1 VRSLVQHHAKFT
13 GYRNPANT
21 DHGEGEGFGHLN
33 IITIFFG
40 EKAVMQNADSQSYST
55 LRKKSAEFATR
66 SEYLDHELTIMKPKR
81 WALNLPGRDFNFEVE
96 DLIPAIA
103 GTIGLTVMCTAIT
116 NAFATAYGLDTAFIV
131 ENVRVDMLVVCA
143 LFVILLSGLFNPRAN
158 LPGIHGPMMPLIP
171 LMAVSGTHPLAL
183 GALIAIF
190 GLILSIT
197 KGGSRLVNVTS
208 QGVAGGLL
216 VYLGAIG
223 TIGQGGAMQKWAE
236 SIEMGYVSL
245 VVLIVNLA
253 LYAMLARMKKRWLAI
268 PICSGLAAITAL
280 ILGAPFEF
288 TTTPGLPSFN
298 PFYWWGEDTGWK
310 LGMPGFSHIISSLPF
325 AILAVAMWSPD
336 FLGHRIFQEMN
347 YPKKATNVLMDVDD
361 TMIGCSLRQVVS
373 AFFGSGCITSSWGT
387 YMIPAAIA
395 KRPIPG
401 GAIATGVLS
410 ITVAIAGFPMDIAV
424 WRPVLS
430 IALLVGVYLP
440 LLEAGME
447 MVQDTKDTQSAG
459 ICIFASAIVNPVFG
473 WALTMFLDNNGMIG
487 DKERPKKLSIADK
500 LVIPGLALLVST
512 IAMAIVGMLPGI
524 PAMIGH

>member
-1 VRSLVQHHAKFT
+1 
-13 GYRNPANT
+13 
-21 DHGEGEGFGHLN
+21 
-33 IITIFFG
+33 
-40 EKAVMQNADSQSYST
+40 MQQEDSQSYVQ
-55 LRKKSAEFATR
+55 LRKKASEFETR
-66 SEYLDHELTIMKPKR
+66 SDYLDHELTIMQPKR
-81 WALNLPGRDFNFEVE
+81 WGLNLPGRDFNFEIE

-103 GTIGLTVMCTAIT
+103 GTIGLTVMCTAVT
-116 NAFATAYGLDTAFIV
+116 NAFASAYGLDTAFIV
-131 ENVRVDMLVVCA
+131 ENVRLDMIVVCV
-143 LFVILLSGLFNPRAN
+143 LFVILFSGLFNPRAN

-190 GLILSIT
+190 GVILSIT

-223 TIGQGGAMQKWAE
+223 TIGQVKAMNGWGE
-236 SIEMGYVSL
+236 SIGMGYVPLL
-245 VVLIVNLA
+245 VLLLNLG
-253 LYAMLARMKKRWLAI
+253 LYALLARMKKRWLAI
-268 PICSGLAAITAL
+268 PICSALAAVTAL
-280 ILGAPFEF
+280 VLGAPFEF
-288 TTTPGLPSFN
+288 TTTAGLPSFN
-298 PFYWWGEDTGWK
+298 PFYWWGDDTGWK
-310 LGMPGFSHIISSLPF
+310 LGMPGVSHIISSLPF

-347 YPKKATNVLMDVDD
+347 YPKKADKVLMNVDD
-361 TMIGCSLRQVVS
+361 TMINCSARQVVS

-410 ITVAIAGFPMDIAV
+410 IIVAIAGFPMDIAV

-487 DKERPKKLSIADK
+487 DKDRPGKLNFLDRM
-500 LVIPGLALLVST
+500 VIPGLALAVST
-512 IAMAIVGMLPGI
+512 IAMAVVGMLPGI
-524 PAMIGH
+524 PPLIGN

>member
-1 VRSLVQHHAKFT
+1 
-13 GYRNPANT
+13 
-21 DHGEGEGFGHLN
+21 
-33 IITIFFG
+33 
-40 EKAVMQNADSQSYST
+40 MADSQSYSK
-55 LRKKSAEFATR
+55 LHKPRSEFATR

-81 WALNLPGRDFNFEVE
+81 WALNLPGRDFNFEWE
-96 DLIPAIA
+96 DMIPAIA
-103 GTIGLTVMCTAIT
+103 GTIGLTVMCTAVT
-116 NAFATAYGLDTAFIV
+116 NAFAGAYGLDKAFII
-131 ENVRVDMLVVCA
+131 ENVRVDMLVVSF
-143 LFVILLSGLFNPRAN
+143 LFVILFSGLFNPRAN
-158 LPGIHGPMMPLIP
+158 LAGIHGPMMPLIP

-190 GLILSIT
+190 GIILSIT

-223 TIGQGGAMQKWAE
+223 VIGQVAAMRKWGAG
-236 SIEMGYVSL
+236 IDMGYVAFI
-245 VVLIVNLA
+245 VLIANLV
-253 LYAMLARMKKRWLAI
+253 LYALLARMKKRWLAI
-268 PICSGLAAITAL
+268 PICSLLAAVVAL
-280 ILGAPFEF
+280 VLGAPFEF
-288 TTTPGLPSFN
+288 TTGPGLPSFN
-298 PFYWWGEDTGWK
+298 PLYWWGEDTGWK
-310 LGMPGFSHIISSLPF
+310 LGLPNFSHIISSLPF

-347 YPKKATNVLMDVDD
+347 YPKKAKNVLMDVDD
-361 TMIGCSLRQVVS
+361 TMIGCSVRQVTS

-401 GAIATGVLS
+401 GAIATGVLA
-410 ITVAIAGFPMDIAV
+410 IIVAIAGFPMDIAV

-447 MVQDTKDTQSAG
+447 MVQDSKDTQSAG
-459 ICIFASAIVNPVFG
+459 ICIFSSAIVNPVFG
-473 WALTMFLDNNGMIG
+473 WALTMFLDNNGLIG
-487 DKERPKKLSIADK
+487 DKERPGKLSVLDR

-512 IAMAIVGMLPGI
+512 IAMAVVGMLPGI
-524 PAMIGH
+524 PALIGG

>member
-1 VRSLVQHHAKFT
+1 
-13 GYRNPANT
+13 
-21 DHGEGEGFGHLN
+21 
-33 IITIFFG
+33 
-40 EKAVMQNADSQSYST
+40 MQSADPQNYNR
-55 LRKKSAEFATR
+55 LRKKAGEFATR
-66 SEYLDHELTIMKPKR
+66 SEYLDHELTIMNPRR
-81 WALNLPGRDFNFEVE
+81 WRLNLPGRDFNFELE

-116 NAFATAYGLDTAFIV
+116 SAFAAAYGLDKAFIV
-131 ENVRVDMLVVCA
+131 ENVRLDMLVVCV
-143 LFVILLSGLFNPRAN
+143 LFVILFSGLFNPRAN
-158 LPGIHGPMMPLIP
+158 LAGIHGPMLPLIP

-183 GALIAIF
+183 GALIAVF

-216 VYLGAIG
+216 VFLGAIG
-223 TIGQGGAMQKWAE
+223 TIGQVRAMNNWAAE
-236 SIEMGYVSL
+236 IQMGYVAL
-245 VVLIVNLA
+245 AVLIVNLA
-253 LYAMLARMKKRWLAI
+253 LYALLARMKMRWLAI
-268 PICSGLAAITAL
+268 PICSALAAVTAFA
-280 ILGAPFEF
+280 LGAPFEF

-310 LGMPGFSHIISSLPF
+310 LGMPGISHIISSLPF

-347 YPKKATNVLMDVDD
+347 YPKKAKNVLMDVDD
-361 TMIGCSLRQVVS
+361 TMIGCSIRQVVS

-401 GAIATGVLS
+401 GAIATGILA

-424 WRPVLS
+424 WQPVLS
-430 IALLVGVYLP
+430 IALLVGVFLP

-473 WALTMFLDNNGMIG
+473 WALTMFLDNNGLIG
-487 DKERPKKLSIADK
+487 DRERPKRLSIADR
-500 LVIPGLALLVST
+500 LVIPGLALGVST

-524 PAMIGH
+524 PAMIGN

>member
-1 VRSLVQHHAKFT
+1 
-13 GYRNPANT
+13 
-21 DHGEGEGFGHLN
+21 
-33 IITIFFG
+33 
-40 EKAVMQNADSQSYST
+40 MQSADPQNYSR
-55 LRKKSAEFATR
+55 LRKKADAFATR
-66 SEYLDHELTIMKPKR
+66 SEYLDHELTIMNPRR
-81 WALNLPGRDFNFEVE
+81 WRLNLPGRDFNFEPE

-103 GTIGLTVMCTAIT
+103 GTIGLTVMCTAVT
-116 NAFATAYGLDTAFIV
+116 SAFAAAYGLDKAFIV
-131 ENVRVDMLVVCA
+131 ENVRLDMLVVCV
-143 LFVILLSGLFNPRAN
+143 LFVILFSGLFNPRAN
-158 LPGIHGPMMPLIP
+158 LAGIHGPMLPLIP

-183 GALIAIF
+183 GALIAVF
-190 GLILSIT
+190 GLILSIS

-216 VYLGAIG
+216 VFLGAIG
-223 TIGQGGAMQKWAE
+223 TIGQVRAMNNWAAE
-236 SIEMGYVSL
+236 IQMGYVAL
-245 VVLIVNLA
+245 AVLIVNLA
-253 LYAMLARMKKRWLAI
+253 LYALLARMKMRWLAI
-268 PICSGLAAITAL
+268 PICSALAAVTAFA
-280 ILGAPFEF
+280 LGAPFEF

-310 LGMPGFSHIISSLPF
+310 LGMPGISHIISSLPF

-347 YPKKATNVLMDVDD
+347 YPKKAKNVLMDVDD
-361 TMIGCSLRQVVS
+361 TMVGCSIRQVVS

-395 KRPIPG
+395 RRPIPA
-401 GAIATGVLS
+401 GAIATGILA

-424 WRPVLS
+424 WQPVLS
-430 IALLVGVYLP
+430 IALLVGVFLP

-473 WALTMFLDNNGMIG
+473 WALTMFLDNNGLIG
-487 DKERPKKLSIADK
+487 DRERPKRLSIADR
-500 LVIPGLALLVST
+500 LVIPGLALGVST

-524 PAMIGH
+524 PAMIGN

>member
-1 VRSLVQHHAKFT
+1 MSQDDQNSYRSQ
-13 GYRNPANT
+13 
-21 DHGEGEGFGHLN
+21 
-33 IITIFFG
+33 
-40 EKAVMQNADSQSYST
+40 
-55 LRKKSAEFATR
+55 RKPRSAFESR
-66 SEYLDHELTIMKPKR
+66 SDYLDHELTIMKPR
-81 WALNLPGRDFNFEVE
+81 QWGLNLPGRDFNFEWE

-103 GTIGLTVMCTAIT
+103 GTIGLTVMCTAVT
-116 NAFATAYGLDTAFIV
+116 NAFAGAYGLDKLFII
-131 ENVRVDMLVVCA
+131 ENVRVDMLIVSA
-143 LFVILLSGLFNPRAN
+143 LFVILFSGIFNPRAN

-183 GALIAIF
+183 GGLIAIF
-190 GLILSIT
+190 GIILSIS

-223 TIGQGGAMQKWAE
+223 TIGQVKAMRGWGS
-236 SIEMGYVSL
+236 SIDMGYIPFL
-245 VVLIVNLA
+245 VLIANLI
-253 LYAMLARMKKRWLAI
+253 LYALLARMKKRWLAI
-268 PICSGLAAITAL
+268 PLCSGFAAVVAL
-280 ILGAPFEF
+280 LLGAPFEF
-288 TTTPGLPSFN
+288 TTGPGLPSFN
-298 PFYWWGEDTGWK
+298 PFYWWGPDTGWK
-310 LGMPGFSHIISSLPF
+310 LGMPGISHIISSLPF

-347 YPKKATNVLMDVDD
+347 YPRKAKDVLMDVDD
-361 TMIGCSLRQVVS
+361 TMINCSVRQVTS

-410 ITVAIAGFPMDIAV
+410 IAVAIAGFPMDIAV

-447 MVQDTKDTQSAG
+447 MVQGTKDTQSAG
-459 ICIFASAIVNPVFG
+459 ICLFSSAIVNPVFG
-473 WALTMFLDNNGMIG
+473 WALTMFLDNNGLIG
-487 DKERPKKLSIADK
+487 DKERPKNLSVLDR
-500 LVIPGLALLVST
+500 LVIPGTALVVST
-512 IAMAIVGMLPGI
+512 VAMAIVGMLPGI
-524 PAMIGH
+524 PALIGS